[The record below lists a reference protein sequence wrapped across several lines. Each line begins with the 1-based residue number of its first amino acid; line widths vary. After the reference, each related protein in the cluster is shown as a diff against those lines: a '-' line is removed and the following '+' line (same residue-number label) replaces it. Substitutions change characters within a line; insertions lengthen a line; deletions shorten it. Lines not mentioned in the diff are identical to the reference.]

1 MKKFLKFGLI
11 GLAAIALLWG
21 ALLLAL
27 WIVFPPEKVKTIV
40 LERANQ
46 TLHRKVE
53 LEKASIRVFPFFGVS
68 LKGLKVAN
76 NPDSG
81 FAKDPL
87 LELGSL
93 DVRLS
98 VASLF
103 KMAPVVDQIVLDRP
117 VVKAEVL
124 TDGRTSFD
132 GLGGPADTAKKPQAD
147 SVKAIELP
155 FPLTVRRIAIED
167 GSVTWNDRKSDQQIS
182 IGSLSQE
189 ISVST
194 DKSLQN
200 VESKGTLEV
209 KDISMSGKGAPLRKG
224 GIKFSVTHDVA
235 LNLPG
240 AIVDVKNLRVGL
252 QEVALKLSGKAS
264 NVRVAPVVDLKIGTD
279 GPIDLAKLLAEI
291 PKELNPELSKLTL
304 AGKLEMAFAIVGKMG
319 GEALPKIDGTLRLA
333 GVQASVAGVPAKLS
347 SLGTRI
353 RVIGTRT
360 VEIDSTNWNLDGAP
374 GSLDVSVDSLPVG
387 GHKSVPVL
395 RKFLASGKIDLAAL
409 TKVAAPAVPVLDT
422 MKPSGMLGWN
432 VQAAGRLD
440 PKTPAGITASGEVT
454 FAKVSAT
461 IKGMPD
467 RPVVDG
473 SVNLS
478 NAAAGAKVA
487 VVTGP
492 TDLSIDAK
500 IQDWMAYVVPS
511 LAEGKKM
518 SMSLVARSKKIDLDR
533 ILPPPD
539 TATKQAESKPL
550 TELPSIPDVVADG
563 SFTAETILAF
573 GLPMGAVNGKV
584 HFENGKLKE
593 SFSAAVAQGRVSQTL
608 DADLSNP
615 KVLGMNMTSDFTGV
629 QIHDVLVAVKDR
641 LPEGNPRRFHDKL
654 FGKGN
659 IALKAWGKALLPE
672 FGQKMSADITMSLAQ
687 GKVAG
692 FPAVAAMTAK
702 ANELFPSIPKVGD
715 LDFATM
721 GGGVQLR
728 EGKLILQ
735 DIAMEGSSLGA
746 LKVAGFI
753 AADQTMALK
762 VDTHLPQSASAGLQS
777 GASTALAASGNLAG
791 KLGLASGSPLP
802 QDDQKRV
809 LISWLV
815 NGTVAQPT
823 VSPDLPRISDL
834 AKGAAMMLAN
844 EAKAQAEARLRAETD
859 KLKAEAE
866 ARANAEK
873 AKLQKAAEDQ
883 ANKATDKAKDK
894 LKGLIKKPW

>member
-1 MKKFLKFGLI
+1 MKKLLRFGLI
-11 GLAAIALLWG
+11 GLAALALLWG

-27 WIVFPPEKVKTIV
+27 WIMFPPEKVKVLV
-40 LERANQ
+40 LEQANQ

-68 LKGLKVAN
+68 LVGLKVAN

-81 FAKDPL
+81 FSKDPL
-87 LELGSL
+87 VELGSL

-103 KMAPVVDQIVLDRP
+103 KMSPVVDQIVLARP
-117 VVKAEVL
+117 VFKAEVL
-124 TDGRTSFD
+124 ADGRTSFD
-132 GLGGPADTAKKPQAD
+132 GLGGPPDTTKKPEKD
-147 SVKAIELP
+147 TVKALELP

-167 GSVTWNDRKSDQQIS
+167 GSVTWTDRKTDQQVS

-189 ISVST
+189 ISLST

-200 VESKGTLEV
+200 VESKGTLLV
-209 KDISMSGKGAPLRKG
+209 KDVSMSGKGVPVRKG
-224 GIKFSVTHDVA
+224 GIKFSLTHDVA

-240 AIVDVKNLRVGL
+240 AIVDVKSLRVGL
-252 QEVALKLSGKAS
+252 QEVALKLSGKAT
-264 NVRVAPVVDLKIGTD
+264 NVLVAPVVDLKIGTD

-304 AGKLEMAFAIVGKMG
+304 AGKLEMAFAIVGKVG
-319 GEALPKIDGTLRLA
+319 GEALPKVDGSFRLA
-333 GVQASVAGVPAKLS
+333 GVQASVQGVPTKLS
-347 SLGTRI
+347 ALGSRI

-360 VEIDSTNWNLDGAP
+360 VEIDSTTWNLDGSP

-387 GHKSVPVL
+387 GFKSVPVL
-395 RKFLASGKIDLAAL
+395 RKFLALGKIDLAAL
-409 TKVAAPAVPVLDT
+409 TKVAAPAIPVLDT
-422 MKPSGMLGWN
+422 MKPSGIMGWN
-432 VQAAGRLD
+432 VQASGRLD
-440 PKTPAGITASGEVT
+440 PKVPSGITASGEVT
-454 FAKVSAT
+454 FTKVSAT
-461 IKGMPD
+461 IKGLPD

-478 NAAAGAKVA
+478 NASAGAKVQ
-487 VVTGP
+487 VVAGP
-492 TDLSIDAK
+492 TDLSVDAK
-500 IQDWMAYVVPS
+500 IQDWMAFVVPS

-518 SMSLVARSKKIDLDR
+518 SMNLAARSKKIDLDR

-539 TATKQAESKPL
+539 TATKTTESKPL
-550 TELPSIPDVVADG
+550 TELPSIPDIVADG
-563 SFTAETILAF
+563 SFAAETILAF
-573 GLPMGAVNGKV
+573 GLPMRAVNGKL

-593 SFSAAVAQGRVSQTL
+593 SFSAQVAQGSVSQAL

-615 KVLGMNMTSDFTGV
+615 KVLGMDMTSNFTGV
-629 QIHDVLVAVKDR
+629 QINDVLMAVKDR

-672 FGQKMSADITMSLAQ
+672 FGQKMSADVTMSLAQ
-687 GKVAG
+687 GKITG

-702 ANELFPSIPKVGD
+702 AHELFPSIPKVGD

-735 DIAMEGSSLGA
+735 DMAFEGSSLGA
-746 LKVAGFI
+746 LKVAGTI
-753 AADQTMALK
+753 AADQTMDLH

-777 GASTALAASGNLAG
+777 GANAALAASGTLAG

-815 NGTVAQPT
+815 KGPVSAPS

-844 EAKAQAEARLRAETD
+844 EAKAQAEARVRAEAD

-866 ARANAEK
+866 ARVNSEK

>member
-27 WIVFPPEKVKTIV
+27 WIVFPPERVKTIV

-46 TLHRKVE
+46 TLHRKVD
-53 LEKASIRVFPFFGVS
+53 LDKASIRVFPFFGVS

-81 FAKDPL
+81 FSKDPL
-87 LELGSL
+87 VQLGSL

-103 KMAPVVDQIVLDRP
+103 KMSPVVDQIVLDRP

-124 TDGRTSFD
+124 ADGRTSFD
-132 GLGGPADTAKKPQAD
+132 GLGGPPDTAKKSPKD
-147 SVKAIELP
+147 TVKAIELP

-167 GSVTWNDRKSDQQIS
+167 GSVTWNDRKTDQQIS

-200 VESKGTLEV
+200 VESKGTLLV
-209 KDISMSGKGAPLRKG
+209 KDISMSGKGAPVRKG
-224 GIKFSVTHDVA
+224 GINFSVTHDVA

-240 AIVDVKNLRVGL
+240 AVVEVRNLRVGL

-291 PKELNPELSKLTL
+291 PKELNPELAKLTL
-304 AGKLEMAFAIVGKMG
+304 AGKLEMAFAIIGKTG

-333 GVQASVAGVPAKLS
+333 GVQASVAGVPAKLAG
-347 SLGTRI
+347 LGTRI
-353 RVIGTRT
+353 RVVGTRT

-395 RKFLASGKIDLAAL
+395 RKFLASGKIDLAAF
-409 TKVAAPAVPVLDT
+409 TKVAGPAVPVLDT
-422 MKPSGMLGWN
+422 MKPTGILGWN
-432 VQAAGRLD
+432 VQAAGKLD
-440 PKTPAGITASGEVT
+440 PKNPAGITASGEVT

-461 IKGMPD
+461 VKGMPD

-487 VVTGP
+487 VVAGP
-492 TDLSIDAK
+492 TDLSVDAK

-518 SMSLVARSKKIDLDR
+518 SMSLAARSRKIDLDR

-539 TATKQAESKPL
+539 TATKKTESKPL
-550 TELPSIPDVVADG
+550 TELPSIPDVLADG
-563 SFTAETILAF
+563 SFQADAIQAF
-573 GLPMGAVNGKV
+573 GLSMGAVDGKL
-584 HFENGKLKE
+584 HFENGKFKE
-593 SFSAAVAQGRVSQTL
+593 SFSTQVAQGRATQTL
-608 DADLSNP
+608 DADLANP
-615 KVLGMNMTSDFTGV
+615 KILSMSMAMDFSGV

-641 LPEGNPRRFHDKL
+641 LPEGNPRKFHDKV

-659 IALKAWGKALLPE
+659 IALKAWGKAPVPE
-672 FGQKMSADITMSLAQ
+672 FGQKMSADLTISLSQ
-687 GKVAG
+687 GKIAS
-692 FPAVAAMTAK
+692 FPAVAAMTGK
-702 ANELFPSIPKVGD
+702 AHELFPSIPKVGD

-735 DIAMEGSSLGA
+735 DIAIEGSSLGA
-746 LKVAGFI
+746 LKVAGSI
-753 AADQTMALK
+753 AVDQTMDLH

-777 GASTALAASGNLAG
+777 GAGAAVAASGSIAG
-791 KLGLASGSPLP
+791 KLGLNAGSPLP

-815 NGTVAQPT
+815 KGTVTEPS

-834 AKGAAMMLAN
+834 AKGAALMLAN
-844 EAKAQAEARLRAETD
+844 EAKAQLEAKARAEAD

-873 AKLQKAAEDQ
+873 AKLKQAADEQ
-883 ANKATDKAKDK
+883 VNKATNQAKDK